1 MLGFSSE
8 HNRQKSRPSWSLT
21 FTWRRTDNKQICQ
34 VAINAKKNKTAS
46 AISSVSRRG
55 VISDKG
61 GLSERVMLSRAMKEV
76 RELVLW
82 IAGVRARRQRW
93 EQSLVVGVCW

>member
-1 MLGFSSE
+1 M
-8 HNRQKSRPSWSLT
+8 
-21 FTWRRTDNKQICQ
+21 
-34 VAINAKKNKTAS
+34 
-46 AISSVSRRG
+46 SRRG